1 MSKSVISAR
10 IAAAQKCAD
19 FGAFSALHPVY
30 GRKFGPLILEL
41 ARMDRG
47 GLSVWISPEEIANRL
62 GVSRATF
69 YRILDAA
76 MSCGLVAGMKRSR
89 VGTRLRVN
97 WPGLGPVFNAA
108 LRMADAVRMKAGRY
122 RQRVAVAGE
131 TLRRMCRAGFGS
143 SHAEAGKKQDKI
155 KIQEKAPCGPSSV
168 SLSVSDYLALCA
180 ARSSGRVAMR

>member
-19 FGAFSALHPVY
+19 FGAFVALHPVY

-47 GLSVWISPEEIANRL
+47 GLSIWISPEGIANRL

-76 MSCGLVAGMKRSR
+76 MSCGLVSGMKRSR

-97 WPGLGPVFNAA
+97 WLGLGPVFNAA
-108 LRMADAVRMKAGRY
+108 LRVADAVRMKAGRY
-122 RQRVAVAGE
+122 RRRVAVAGE

-143 SHAEAGKKQDKI
+143 SHAEAGIRQDKI
-155 KIQEKAPCGPSSV
+155 KIEEKTVPARSSAD
-168 SLSVSDYLALCA
+168 LSMSEYLALCSD
-180 ARSSGRVAMR
+180 RLRGRADWR